1 MRVSLDKPVEE
12 QLIELLNQPGGYE
25 PLGHLIG
32 INPEKL
38 TSAGKIDYLAA
49 LEKQNSWLTSLIQR
63 ATLAIAGSEPS
74 ESPNLWEGV
83 DESEREDVAT
93 ALRLSSNTAQIRID
107 VARVL
112 TNHLPA
118 TCEALANG
126 DISPSHATLIARESS
141 EAIKRGISTE
151 DLLLIENKALAHAEF
166 HTPAQ
171 VGRKLRTLFAQ
182 ASPESFEEK
191 VVAARDTRSVRMYP
205 ESDGMATLIALL
217 PIEDAQTVMLSI
229 NSLIAMRDSKS
240 CAYKSKTSF
249 TSDKEI
255 FAKEFSTEDGLAKG
269 VSTQDGLAKGVSTED
284 GLAKGFSIED
294 GLAKG
299 FSIEDGFAK
308 GFSNKEVSVKKTK
321 IEDSTTN
328 YTFDN
333 RNIEMKRADALT
345 EICGDLLARIS
356 DDYQPHRRPVS
367 INITMD
373 LPTALGLA
381 DNPAELAG
389 YGPIPASVARH
400 LSSDAK
406 WRKFVTDP
414 GTGNLLSFGR
424 ESYIPPQPLVDFLT
438 ARDRTCRFPGC
449 SQPARVS
456 DIDHAIPWKEGG
468 LTSPENLGLLC
479 RRHHRM
485 KTHDGWN
492 LESFA
497 DGSCKWTSPAGKEF
511 FVPARPIHESA

>member
-1 MRVSLDKPVEE
+1 MRITLDKPSEE
-12 QLIELLNQPGGYE
+12 QIIELLNQPGGYE
-25 PLGHLIG
+25 ALGFLIQ
-32 INPEKL
+32 IKPETL
-38 TSAGKIDYLAA
+38 STSGKIDYLAA
-49 LEKQNSWLTSLIQR
+49 LEKQNSWLNSLIQR
-63 ATLAIAGSEPS
+63 ATLAIAGHEPS
-74 ESPNLWEGV
+74 ESENIFEGV

-93 ALRLSSNTAQIRID
+93 ALRLSANTAQSRID

-141 EAIKRGISTE
+141 DAIKRGISTE
-151 DLLLIENKALAHAEF
+151 ELIRIENKALAHAEF

-171 VGRKLRTLFAQ
+171 VGRKLRALFAQ
-182 ASPESFEEK
+182 ASPEAFEE
-191 VVAARDTRSVRMYP
+191 VVTVARDTRSVRMYP

-217 PIEDAQTVMLSI
+217 PIEDAQTVMLAI
-229 NSLIAMRDSKS
+229 NSFVAMNNNSLPDSRNFEMRSVRGAEVNGAGNAEVRDAGKEEVRDARNAEVRDSR
-240 CAYKSKTSF
+240 SKEMH
-249 TSDKEI
+249 D
-255 FAKEFSTEDGLAKG
+255 A
-269 VSTQDGLAKGVSTED
+269 
-284 GLAKGFSIED
+284 
-294 GLAKG
+294 
-299 FSIEDGFAK
+299 
-308 GFSNKEVSVKKTK
+308 
-321 IEDSTTN
+321 
-328 YTFDN
+328 
-333 RNIEMKRADALT
+333 RNIEMKRADALA
-345 EICGDLLARIS
+345 EICGDLLGRIS
-356 DDYQPHRRPVS
+356 NDYQPHRRPVS

-414 GTGNLLSFGR
+414 GTGNLLYLGR
-424 ESYIPPQPLVDFLT
+424 DFYAPSQQLVDFLT

-449 SQPARVS
+449 SQPARIS
-456 DIDHAIPWKEGG
+456 DIDHAIPWEEGG
-468 LTSPENLGLLC
+468 ETSAANLGLLC

-485 KTHDGWN
+485 KTHDGWKLVSN
-492 LESFA
+492 E
-497 DGSCKWTSPAGKEF
+497 DGSCTWTSPAGKEI

>member
-1 MRVSLDKPVEE
+1 MRVSLEKPVEE
-12 QLIELLNQPGGYE
+12 QLIQLLNQPGGYE

-74 ESPNLWEGV
+74 ESQDLWEGV

-93 ALRLSSNTAQIRID
+93 ALRLSASTAQTRID

-126 DISPSHATLIARESS
+126 DISPGHATLIARESS

-151 DLLLIENKALAHAEF
+151 DLLRIANKAISHAEF

-171 VGRKLRTLFAQ
+171 VGRKLRSLFAN
-182 ASPESFEEK
+182 ATTESFEEQ
-191 VVAARDTRSVRMYP
+191 VMAARDTRSVRMYP
-205 ESDGMATLIALL
+205 EGDGMATLIALL

-229 NSLIAMRDSKS
+229 NSLIAMRDSKN
-240 CAYKSKTSF
+240 CALKSSTGFANAKDADT
-249 TSDKEI
+249 TENSDKEI
-255 FAKEFSTEDGLAKG
+255 FAKRSSINKVFGQRSSDIGVFGKGTSIKDSAKPQ
-269 VSTQDGLAKGVSTED
+269 SQ
-284 GLAKGFSIED
+284 
-294 GLAKG
+294 
-299 FSIEDGFAK
+299 
-308 GFSNKEVSVKKTK
+308 
-321 IEDSTTN
+321 
-328 YTFDN
+328 DN
-333 RNIEMKRADALT
+333 RNIHMKCADALT

-356 DDYQPHRRPVS
+356 DEYQPHRRPVS

-389 YGPIPASVARH
+389 YGPIPASIALH

-424 ESYIPPQPLVDFLT
+424 ESYVPPQPLVDFLT

-456 DIDHAIPWKEGG
+456 DIDHAIPWEEGG
-468 LTSPENLGLLC
+468 ETSPENLGLLC

-485 KTHDGWN
+485 KTHDGWK
-492 LESFA
+492 LESFV
-497 DGSCKWTSPAGKEF
+497 DGSCKWSSPAGKEF
-511 FVPARPIHESA
+511 FVPARPINESA

>member
-1 MRVSLDKPVEE
+1 
-12 QLIELLNQPGGYE
+12 
-25 PLGHLIG
+25 
-32 INPEKL
+32 
-38 TSAGKIDYLAA
+38 
-49 LEKQNSWLTSLIQR
+49 
-63 ATLAIAGSEPS
+63 LAIAGSEPS
-74 ESPNLWEGV
+74 ESQDLWEGV

-93 ALRLSSNTAQIRID
+93 ALRLSASTAQTRID

-126 DISPSHATLIARESS
+126 DISPSHATLIARETS

-151 DLLLIENKALAHAEF
+151 DLLRIENKALSHAEF

-171 VGRKLRTLFAQ
+171 VGRKLRSLFAQ
-182 ASPESFEEK
+182 ASPESFEEQ
-191 VVAARDTRSVRMYP
+191 VIAARDTRSVRMYP
-205 ESDGMATLIALL
+205 EGDGMATLIALL

-229 NSLIAMRDSKS
+229 NSLIAMRDSKN
-240 CAYKSKTSF
+240 CAFKSNTGFANAKDAYTTE

-255 FAKEFSTEDGLAKG
+255 FAKRTSKNEVFGKGTSDKEMVGNGNSDKEMVGNGSSDKEMVGNGSSDNQVFGQRISNIGVLGKGNSIKDSAKPQ
-269 VSTQDGLAKGVSTED
+269 SQ
-284 GLAKGFSIED
+284 
-294 GLAKG
+294 
-299 FSIEDGFAK
+299 
-308 GFSNKEVSVKKTK
+308 
-321 IEDSTTN
+321 
-328 YTFDN
+328 DN

-356 DDYQPHRRPVS
+356 DEYQPHRRPVS

-424 ESYIPPQPLVDFLT
+424 ESYVPPQPLVDFLT

-456 DIDHAIPWKEGG
+456 DIDHAIPWEDGG
-468 LTSPENLGLLC
+468 QTSPENLGLLC

-485 KTHDGWN
+485 KTHDGWK
-492 LESFA
+492 LESFD
-497 DGSCKWTSPAGKEF
+497 DGSCNWTSPAGKEF
-511 FVPARPIHESA
+511 FVPARPINESA

>member
-1 MRVSLDKPVEE
+1 MRVSLEKPVEE

-249 TSDKEI
+249 TSDKETSATEESDKEI
-255 FAKEFSTEDGLAKG
+255 FAKGF
-269 VSTQDGLAKGVSTED
+269 STQDGLAKG
-284 GLAKGFSIED
+284 
-294 GLAKG
+294 
-299 FSIEDGFAK
+299 
-308 GFSNKEVSVKKTK
+308 FSNKEVFVKKTK

-328 YTFDN
+328 HSLDN

-456 DIDHAIPWKEGG
+456 DIDHAIPWEEGG

>member
-1 MRVSLDKPVEE
+1 MRVSLEKPVEE

-240 CAYKSKTSF
+240 CAYKSKTRF
-249 TSDKEI
+249 TSDKETSATEESDKEI
-255 FAKEFSTEDGLAKG
+255 FAKGFSTEDGL
-269 VSTQDGLAKGVSTED
+269 
-284 GLAKGFSIED
+284 
-294 GLAKG
+294 
-299 FSIEDGFAK
+299 AK

-328 YTFDN
+328 YSFDN

-456 DIDHAIPWKEGG
+456 DIDHAIPWEEGG

>member
-1 MRVSLDKPVEE
+1 MRVSLEKPVEE

-38 TSAGKIDYLAA
+38 TPSGKIDYLAA

-74 ESPNLWEGV
+74 ESPDLWEGV

-93 ALRLSSNTAQIRID
+93 ALRLSSSTAQIRID

-112 TNHLPA
+112 TNHLPS

-126 DISPSHATLIARESS
+126 DISPSHATLIARETS

-151 DLLLIENKALAHAEF
+151 DLLNIESKALAHAEF

-182 ASPESFEEK
+182 ASPESFEEQ

-205 ESDGMATLIALL
+205 EGDGMATLIALL

-229 NSLIAMRDSKS
+229 NSLIAMRDSKN
-240 CAYKSKTSF
+240 CALNSKTSF
-249 TSDKEI
+249 ASAMQGSSKADSTMQGSSMAASTMQGSSMAASTMQSSSMAAFPKETSATETSTKE
-255 FAKEFSTEDGLAKG
+255 TY
-269 VSTQDGLAKGVSTED
+269 TQ
-284 GLAKGFSIED
+284 
-294 GLAKG
+294 
-299 FSIEDGFAK
+299 
-308 GFSNKEVSVKKTK
+308 SNSR
-321 IEDSTTN
+321 EDSATIQTR
-328 YTFDN
+328 DN

-424 ESYIPPQPLVDFLT
+424 ESYVPPQPLVDFLT

-456 DIDHAIPWKEGG
+456 DIDHAIPWEEGG
-468 LTSPENLGLLC
+468 QTSPENLGLLC

-485 KTHDGWN
+485 KTHDGWK

-497 DGSCKWTSPAGKEF
+497 DGSCKWLSPAGKEF
-511 FVPARPIHESA
+511 FVPARPIIESA

>member
-1 MRVSLDKPVEE
+1 MRVSLEKPVEE

-249 TSDKEI
+249 TSDKETSATEESDKEI
-255 FAKEFSTEDGLAKG
+255 FAKGFSTQDGFAKG
-269 VSTQDGLAKGVSTED
+269 FSTQDGLAKG
-284 GLAKGFSIED
+284 
-294 GLAKG
+294 
-299 FSIEDGFAK
+299 
-308 GFSNKEVSVKKTK
+308 FSNKEVFVKKTK

-328 YTFDN
+328 HSFDN

-456 DIDHAIPWKEGG
+456 DIDHAIPWEEGG

>member
-1 MRVSLDKPVEE
+1 MRVTLEKPVEE

-32 INPEKL
+32 INPENL
-38 TSAGKIDYLAA
+38 TTAGKIDYLAA

-74 ESPNLWEGV
+74 ESSDLWEGV

-93 ALRLSSNTAQIRID
+93 ALRLSSSTAQIRID

-126 DISPSHATLIARESS
+126 DISPSHATLIAREST

-151 DLLLIENKALAHAEF
+151 DLLIIENKALAHAEF

-205 ESDGMATLIALL
+205 EGDGMATLIALL

-229 NSLIAMRDSKS
+229 NSLISMRDRRSCSLNSK
-240 CAYKSKTSF
+240 
-249 TSDKEI
+249 
-255 FAKEFSTEDGLAKG
+255 EDFGNHQSL
-269 VSTQDGLAKGVSTED
+269 
-284 GLAKGFSIED
+284 
-294 GLAKG
+294 
-299 FSIEDGFAK
+299 
-308 GFSNKEVSVKKTK
+308 
-321 IEDSTTN
+321 
-328 YTFDN
+328 DN
-333 RNIEMKRADALT
+333 RNIEMKRADALA

-381 DNPAELAG
+381 DNPAELNG
-389 YGPIPASVARH
+389 YGPIPASVARQ

-406 WRKFVTDP
+406 WRKFITDP
-414 GTGNLLSFGR
+414 GTGNLLSLGR
-424 ESYIPPQPLVDFLT
+424 ESYMPSQSLVDFLT

-456 DIDHAIPWKEGG
+456 DIDHAIPWEEGG
-468 LTSPENLGLLC
+468 QTSPENLGLLC

-485 KTHDGWN
+485 KTHDGWH

-497 DGSCKWTSPAGKEF
+497 DGSCRWISPAGKEF
-511 FVPARPIHESA
+511 IVPARPIHESA